1 MEFCPKCGIMLVKK
15 GEKYVCSKCGH
26 SKSGVNISHSEKTKT
41 KSGTVIVG
49 ENQEH
54 MPVAKITCPKCKNET
69 AYTWSL
75 QTRAADEG
83 ETSFFKCT
91 KCNHTWRKYR

>member
-15 GEKYVCSKCGH
+15 GDKYVCSKCGH
-26 SKSGVNISHSEKTKT
+26 SKGNVNLSHTEKTKT
-41 KSGTVIVG
+41 KSATAIVG
-49 ENQEH
+49 EGQEH
-54 MPVAKITCPKCKNET
+54 MPIAKITCPKCKNDT
-69 AYTWSL
+69 CYTWSL
-75 QTRAADEG
+75 QTRAGDEG